1 MIERVLRAALSAF
14 VFLICGCSA
23 ATTVPAVTGQTPQA
37 PLAKKGASQYLYV
50 YNTGSAGLYYG
61 EYARYS
67 LPDLKLQ
74 ETTEADGV
82 ASPVAFGTTGLPFFV
97 DEAPQ
102 GAFAV
107 FLQPLKSGTIP
118 AKEQFSGVP
127 CEGSSLATGP
137 TGNFY
142 VVQYCSGNV
151 LEFAA
156 GATKGGKAKKPVA
169 TYSGGNLTG
178 DVLPTYATVD
188 PKGDL
193 YVGDNG
199 GGVTYFAAG
208 KTKGTIAFATGQN
221 QGVTQMVVDSH
232 ANVWSVHFPDPAP
245 VYFMNKTSCIPDP
258 SG

>member
-23 ATTVPAVTGQTPQA
+23 ATTVPSVTGQTAPA
-37 PLAKKGASQYLYV
+37 PLAKKGSSQYLYV

-127 CEGSSLATGP
+127 CEGPSLAAGP

-142 VVQYCSGNV
+142 VVQYCSGS
-151 LEFAA
+151 LRRR
-156 GATKGGKAKKPVA
+156 
-169 TYSGGNLTG
+169 
-178 DVLPTYATVD
+178 
-188 PKGDL
+188 
-193 YVGDNG
+193 
-199 GGVTYFAAG
+199 
-208 KTKGTIAFATGQN
+208 
-221 QGVTQMVVDSH
+221 
-232 ANVWSVHFPDPAP
+232 
-245 VYFMNKTSCIPDP
+245 
-258 SG
+258 